1 MTTLQIDA
9 EKVHLGLQDKQV
21 TKNCVVDTLGG
32 NFYGIADWYYGRK
45 LIIYRKFR

>member
-21 TKNCVVDTLGG
+21 TKDRVVDTL
-32 NFYGIADWYYGRK
+32 
-45 LIIYRKFR
+45 